1 MALRIFV
8 RDARKEPSARRL
20 AAVPPGISVAKLSA
34 KLSAEEARL
43 CIDGF
48 TLGSWEMACQ
58 LLRDGDVVDLKAAD
72 SNPFSM
78 QDVRPA
84 VKEPRGSAAKAR
96 LGFLTP
102 KLRQALFK
110 AEPASKAAAEVP
122 EEAEEPEEPWEQSR
136 EEVGLRLLGEHR
148 PWQPVLQDEARRS
161 FAFHRAQA
169 LTVADAERLLQN
181 AQEEVQWQQPKG
193 TWGLIPRKTSWMTTA
208 PCCCRYGYGGLR
220 MEPEPMPPWVL
231 EAMELC
237 MPLCGLSKEE
247 WPNSCNLNL
256 YEDGEHSVG
265 WHSDDEALFQGKF
278 QDCRIISLSL
288 GAPRIFELKTRG
300 ETHRLQLRSGDLCTM
315 EGMLQKHYQHRV
327 PKDRSTAPRVNLTWR
342 WIVWHERR
350 CPLAPR
356 GRVGPSAAKTFAR
369 PSASVPCR
377 KRPAESQAQGPPGA
391 KKRKTL
397 RSTEILLGTGLNV
410 IGFMKVVFNLGWRV
424 LEYDLLGGS
433 WT

>member
-8 RDARKEPSARRL
+8 RDARKETERSAACGSSPWDQRGQ
-20 AAVPPGISVAKLSA
+20 AVGQALGRGGTAVHRWLHTGKLGDGLPAPPGW
-34 KLSAEEARL
+34 RR
-43 CIDGF
+43 G
-48 TLGSWEMACQ
+48 GSEGGRFESFFHA
-58 LLRDGDVVDLKAAD
+58 G
-72 SNPFSM
+72 
-78 QDVRPA
+78 DVRPA

-369 PSASVPCR
+369 

>member
-369 PSASVPCR
+369 